1 MKRTL
6 KFWLSFL
13 VLLTSWYILPQIVK
27 AQAPPTH
34 GNVSPHIYQDRE
46 FFSQDQIDRLEKQN
60 DELADSKQHQI
71 TKIFILS
78 PKKMGADFEF
88 PPKYMDF
95 KDFNDPENPAGYIQK
110 TIVDK
115 KSTDSTGYYKGLG
128 AAQAVRKYENVLVF
142 IPEKNSL
149 TFAASSFTSGKYN
162 KWNWQKLNFGHKHQ
176 LNNSSSSQAKGV
188 FKIATR
194 INKQQLKLSQR
205 DKPVESQRP
214 WVTFLEKFA
223 IALLATSPLMIIW
236 LVLRFGE
243 RSTDIPD
250 FGSDMGWYGGWS
262 ERGYYDDM
270 YGDYHDDWHD
280 DSY

>member
-1 MKRTL
+1 MKRAL
-6 KFWLSFL
+6 KLWLSFL
-13 VLLTSWYILPQIVK
+13 VLLTSWCILPQMTH
-27 AQAPPTH
+27 AQKVPTH
-34 GNVSPHIYQDRE
+34 GNVSPHIYQDRD

-78 PKKMGADFEF
+78 PKKMGADFKF
-88 PPKYMDF
+88 PAKYMDID
-95 KDFNDPENPAGYIQK
+95 DFNDPENPAGYIQE
-110 TIVDK
+110 TIIDK
-115 KSTDSTGYYKGLG
+115 KSTDSSGDYKGLG

-149 TFAASSFTSGKYN
+149 TFAASSFTSGRYDQL
-162 KWNWQKLNFGHKHQ
+162 NWKKLTFGHKHQ

-205 DKPVESQRP
+205 NKPVKNKRP
-214 WVTFLEKFA
+214 WIIFLEKFA

-236 LVLRFGE
+236 VVLRFGD
-243 RSTDIPD
+243 RSTGIPD

-262 ERGYYDDM
+262 EREYYDEMRDI
-270 YGDYHDDWHD
+270 HDDWHD
-280 DSY
+280 DPY